1 MTHRPAAIN
10 STIQNAIIVWVPGR
24 KVKEKFLEVR
34 SARGVRARKESGPD
48 DGETGREDK
57 KRCRSRTKE
66 DEKAVEP
73 LNTIDFLGISIYLII
88 SELFT

>member
-34 SARGVRARKESGPD
+34 SACGMRARKESGPD

-57 KRCRSRTKE
+57 KKCRSRTKE

-73 LNTIDFLGISIYLII
+73 LKTIDFLGVSIYLII

>member
-1 MTHRPAAIN
+1 M
-10 STIQNAIIVWVPGR
+10 
-24 KVKEKFLEVR
+24 
-34 SARGVRARKESGPD
+34 RARKESGPD

-57 KRCRSRTKE
+57 KKCRSRTKE

-73 LNTIDFLGISIYLII
+73 LKTIDFLGISIYLII

>member
-34 SARGVRARKESGPD
+34 SACGMRVRKESGPD

-73 LNTIDFLGISIYLII
+73 GNVNSKCEKNIKIY
-88 SELFT
+88 F